1 MKDYSY
7 KITNEKDT
15 LSGTVRAL
23 SLNDAAEQ
31 IKRSGWYILE
41 LKIKKGRFLTDI
53 FGKKGE
59 KMSAFE
65 RINFTDHLSSM
76 VAAGTPIRDALEAY
90 SDNREEK
97 MEMIDSISKDIEQGR
112 SLSEA
117 FSRYPR
123 AFSHLYISLVK
134 AGETTGSLDE
144 TMDYLSSELRRD
156 NEFISRIKSSLYYP
170 ILVIILAFVV
180 IGMVVT
186 MVLPR
191 VVEISKNLTGETP
204 LLTKIVISVAGI
216 ISKFGLPFIGLVILA
231 VMFLIYLMRNE
242 KTSEAISSKLLDFP
256 LIGEVMKKYTLVR
269 LFRIIGSSVKYGIPI
284 IECMDSAIS
293 VAQTERYKESLRRI
307 KGRVAKGA
315 SISESISFEDKKLY
329 PGVIVKT
336 LKGAE
341 KTGSVDKACLRLSIS
356 YELQLDRDLKKLTT
370 MIEPL
375 LIIFLGIMV
384 CLIAIAV
391 ITPIYQMT
399 SRF

>member
-7 KITNEKDT
+7 KITNEKET
-15 LSGTVRAL
+15 LTGTVRAL
-23 SLNDAAEQ
+23 NLNDAAEQ

-41 LKIKKGRFLTDI
+41 LVLKKENLLANI
-53 FGKKGE
+53 FGKREE
-59 KMSAFE
+59 KMSSFE

-76 VAAGTPIRDALEAY
+76 VAAGTPIRDALESY

-97 MEMIDSISKDIEQGR
+97 MEMIASISKDIEQGR

-117 FSRYPR
+117 FSRYPK
-123 AFSHLYISLVK
+123 AFSQLYISLVR

-144 TMDYLSSELRRD
+144 TMEYLSSELRRD
-156 NEFISRIKSSLYYP
+156 NEFVSKIKAALYYP
-170 ILVIILAFVV
+170 ILVIILSVV
-180 IGMVVT
+180 VVGMVVT

-191 VVEISKNLTGETP
+191 VVEISKNMTGETP
-204 LLTKIVISVAGI
+204 MLTRIIISVSDM
-216 ISKFGLPFIGLVILA
+216 ISKFGIPALALSVLGIFVLV
-231 VMFLIYLMRNE
+231 YLLKNE
-242 KTSEAISSKLLDFP
+242 KFSSELSSKLLNAP
-256 LIGEVMKKYTLVR
+256 MIGDVLKKYTLVR
-269 LFRIIGSSVKYGIPI
+269 VFRIIGSSVKYGIPI

-293 VAQTERYKESLRRI
+293 VARTGRYQDSMKRI
-307 KGRVAKGA
+307 KTRISKGA
-315 SISESISFEDKKLY
+315 SISDSLSFEDKKLY

-341 KTGSVDKACLRLSIS
+341 KTGSVDKACLRLSVL
-356 YELQLDRDLKKLTT
+356 YELQLDRDLKKVTT

-375 LIIFLGIMV
+375 LIVFLGLFV
-384 CLIAIAV
+384 ALIAVAV

>member
-1 MKDYSY
+1 MQDYSY

-15 LSGTVRAL
+15 VSGTVRAL
-23 SLNDAAEQ
+23 SINDAAEQ
-31 IKRSGWYILE
+31 IKRNGWYILE
-41 LKIKKGRFLTDI
+41 LKIKKGNFFENP
-53 FGKKGE
+53 FGKKSE

-65 RINFTDHLSSM
+65 RINFTDHLSAM

-97 MEMIDSISKDIEQGR
+97 AEMIDSISKDIEQGR

-144 TMDYLSSELRRD
+144 TLEYLSNELRRD
-156 NEFISRIKSSLYYP
+156 NEFVSKIKSMLYYP
-170 ILVIILAFVV
+170 IIVLVLSMGV

-186 MVLPR
+186 LVLPR

-204 LLTKIVISVAGI
+204 TLTKIVIAVADFITNYGI
-216 ISKFGLPFIGLVILA
+216 YLFVFIAILI
-231 VMFLIYLMRNE
+231 VGFIYLMKNE
-242 KTSEAISSKLLDFP
+242 KISDNIKSKLLEIP
-256 LIGEVMKKYTLVR
+256 IIGEVLRKYTLVR

-293 VAQTERYKESLRRI
+293 VAQTEKYRESLIRI
-307 KGRVAKGA
+307 KARISKGA
-315 SISESISFEDKKLY
+315 SISDSMSFESKKLY

-341 KTGSVDKACLRLSIS
+341 KTGSIDRACLRLSVS

-370 MIEPL
+370 MIEP
-375 LIIFLGIMV
+375 IMIVFLGILV
-384 CLIAIAV
+384 CLIAVAV
-391 ITPIYQMT
+391 ITPVYQMT
-399 SRF
+399 QRF